1 MQITEAQALVDQWI
15 REHGI
20 RYFHPT
26 TNMVILMEEVGELS
40 RWMARE
46 YGEQSYKRSEDAAQA
61 KAGIGEEMAD
71 VLWVLLCLANQ
82 CGIDLEH
89 QLKESILKKT
99 DRDKQRH
106 KENPKLR
113 SEPFD

>member
-1 MQITEAQALVDQWI
+1 MHIQEAQDLVDQWI
-15 REHGI
+15 RDHGV

-46 YGEQSYKRSEDAAQA
+46 YGEQSYKRTEDAAQA
-61 KAGIGEEMAD
+61 RTAIGEEMAD

-89 QLKESILKKT
+89 HLQESIRKKT
-99 DRDKQRH
+99 DRDKRRH
-106 KENPKLR
+106 KDNPKLR
-113 SEPFD
+113 SEPSD